1 VIAVNVCEEYLPEVH
16 LQRQHAGA
24 IRTGIECGGFAC
36 GRVENDV
43 AIHSHATKRR
53 GEHCEAGDCTGIIGI
68 PCASS
73 DGAQSAGVEAEPS
86 GIAFAGQIQSTLS
99 FAEDIAEIVFK
110 RNAHTGT
117 IAELPVLPKQNVSP
131 MVAAEIPMDYVK
143 HARTVFDIEIDALR
157 QTRARLDGGFSMAV
171 ELISAALQN
180 KGKIIVVGVGKSGNI
195 AHKIAATLSSTG
207 TTSVVLDAVNALHGD
222 LGVVSDGDVV
232 LALSYSGETEE
243 LLRILPA
250 IKRFDVKVIALTG
263 FPKSQIARHSDV
275 VLNVHV
281 KKEACPFNLAPT
293 ASTTATLALG
303 DALAMCVLDARGFKK
318 TDYAKLHPAGA
329 IGSMLLVKVK
339 DIMRTGARCP
349 VIPKSAPVKDA
360 ILAMTKARA
369 GMISVVDKKG
379 RLAGVFTDGDF
390 RRHIARNAGGLQT
403 ELASVMTPKPIT
415 IRQEALAVE
424 ALRIFQQRQIDD
436 LIVVDEGKHPV
447 GIVDSQDLPKFKMM

>member
-1 VIAVNVCEEYLPEVH
+1 MDYT
-16 LQRQHAGA
+16 QHARA
-24 IRTGIECGGFAC
+24 
-36 GRVENDV
+36 
-43 AIHSHATKRR
+43 
-53 GEHCEAGDCTGIIGI
+53 
-68 PCASS
+68 
-73 DGAQSAGVEAEPS
+73 
-86 GIAFAGQIQSTLS
+86 
-99 FAEDIAEIVFK
+99 VF
-110 RNAHTGT
+110 
-117 IAELPVLPKQNVSP
+117 E
-131 MVAAEIPMDYVK
+131 
-143 HARTVFDIEIDALR
+143 IEIDALR
-157 QTRARLDGGFSMAV
+157 QTRARLDGAFSAAV
-171 ELISAALQN
+171 ELIAITLSH
-180 KGKIIVVGVGKSGNI
+180 KGKVIVTGIGKSGNI
-195 AHKIAATLSSTG
+195 AHKIAATFTSTG

-222 LGVVSDGDVV
+222 LGVVNDGDVV

-250 IKRFDVKVIALTG
+250 IKRFQVSVIAVTG

-329 IGSMLLVKVK
+329 IGSTLLVKVK
-339 DIMRTGARCP
+339 DIMRTGPRNP
-349 VIPKSAPVKDA
+349 VIPATAPVQDA

-390 RRHIARNAGGLQT
+390 RRHIAHDAAGLKT
-403 ELASVMTPKPIT
+403 VLARVMTPRPIT
-415 IRQEALAVE
+415 IHPEALAVE

-436 LIVVDEGKHPV
+436 LIVVDKSKHPV
-447 GIVDSQDLPKFKMM
+447 GIVDSQDLPKFKIM